1 MFMLVITAHTEI
13 FPMLALTQNL
23 QYDGI

>member
-1 MFMLVITAHTEI
+1 MLFITTHTEI
-13 FPMLALTQNL
+13 FPVLALTQNL

>member
-1 MFMLVITAHTEI
+1 MFILIISTHTEI
-13 FPMLALTQNL
+13 FPVLALTQNL

>member
-1 MFMLVITAHTEI
+1 MFMLIIATHTEI
-13 FPMLALTQNL
+13 FPVLALTQNL